1 MQNPMEYMTTNHEK
15 HTCLL
20 SGVHWFSAQC
30 IFSVPKP
37 TLPVEGFV
45 DVCTVNCSPC
55 LQEKKILFSQ
65 GICKMLVF
73 EYHGYMMNKNTH
85 IKNKT
90 QS

>member
-1 MQNPMEYMTTNHEK
+1 MEYMTTNHEN

-37 TLPVEGFV
+37 TLPIESFV
-45 DVCTVNCSPC
+45 DVCTINRSPG

-65 GICKMLVF
+65 GICKMLKF
-73 EYHGYMMNKNTH
+73 KYHGYITDENIH
-85 IKNKT
+85 SKNKT
-90 QS
+90 EN